1 MKFFFRIIPKLLI
14 ILFFSNSALSSESEF
29 EKVLTDN
36 FKLITKSSS
45 KTVEPVIEKLLNSNF
60 SKVEEFLKFWKNK
73 KLIFSKKTKVM
84 LAIRTTANSLT
95 TRFHVIKWEDE
106 AGLPTVEV
114 QLLAEDFAVASS
126 APCVSRWVDG
136 SPEAT
141 CDLGVL
147 NCSDDPFWTNGQ
159 GKSCAD
165 YSKEGWCAGG
175 RAAPGAEWTLGSQFA
190 FPEERCCACGK
201 RIPSKPAVQ
210 RHVTMRVV
218 GPKTTALTRTSFN

>member
-1 MKFFFRIIPKLLI
+1 MAQPCTFSAECLEWPGGLGMPACAMLPAGPFDWTWMGHNRDLLP
-14 ILFFSNSALSSESEF
+14 
-29 EKVLTDN
+29 D
-36 FKLITKSSS
+36 
-45 KTVEPVIEKLLNSNF
+45 
-60 SKVEEFLKFWKNK
+60 SKVGWASLTF
-73 KLIFSKKTKVM
+73 
-84 LAIRTTANSLT
+84 RTTANSLT

-147 NCSDDPFWTNGQ
+147 NCSEDPFWTNGQ

>member
-218 GPKTTALTRTSFN
+218 GPETTALTRTSFN